1 MEVCY
6 YAPDDSGFFIYE
18 FGYSSLSAPKTIHP
32 YVRNGY
38 ILHIVLEKTCRF
50 CDFDVSEGEAF
61 LIAKNKLHSFMVP
74 LGYKHC
80 WFVFDG
86 EKAEETLRELNI
98 PLDRHSHLKLKSFAY
113 LKELLLYAKRQANE
127 NKEVAKSALCSVFP
141 LLIAEEK
148 KEQKQEIAEKAKRF
162 MDGQYQRAFT
172 MEDVA
177 KHCFVSEKYL
187 CSRFKEQYGIPP
199 KQYLVSV
206 RMKRAK
212 KMLASG
218 DFKVKEVAAS
228 VGYPS
233 QLAFSGAFKKY
244 FGQSPAYF
252 MQNINEK

>member
-6 YAPDDSGFFIYE
+6 YTSDDSGFSVYE
-18 FGYSSLSAPKTIHP
+18 FGYSELLEQKTIHP

-61 LIAKNKLHSFMVP
+61 LIAKNKLHSFTVP
-74 LGYKHC
+74 SGYKHC

-98 PLDRHSHLKLKSFAY
+98 PLDRHSHLKLKAFPY
-113 LKELLLYAKRQANE
+113 IKELLLNAKQRAE
-127 NKEVAKSALCSVFP
+127 GNKEIAKSALCSIFP
-141 LLIAEEK
+141 LLITEEK
-148 KEQKQEIAEKAKRF
+148 NEPKQEIAEKAKRF

-187 CSRFKEQYGIPP
+187 CCRFKERYGMPP

-212 KMLASG
+212 KMLMSG
-218 DFKVKEVAAS
+218 TFKVKEVAAS

-244 FGQSPAYF
+244 FGKSPAYF
-252 MQNINEK
+252 VKNIHQK